1 MAILER
7 NHQSHADWE
16 SRADRFAL
24 DTFYRML
31 RTMRQWAT
39 TMFSVTHRKDTEW
52 DYSVVWH
59 AIKGNHFALAQWLFE
74 RVIPSNPSFNRWA
87 AFAAR
92 NGNLDMIKWIS
103 SLSEEIDLHGA
114 INEAN
119 GPSYRRI
126 DLDRACL
133 NGHIA
138 VVEWVICHHPKLAHI
153 RHADYDAAKKGRL
166 DIVKLLHSNN
176 IDGCTRIAIQI
187 AAARGHLDVV
197 KWMLL
202 CKHKKLAGI
211 RTRRTMDCA
220 AESGD
225 LEMVKWLHKNTRKTC
240 STPAMDR
247 AASSGH
253 LDVVQYLH
261 ENRSEGCSTSA
272 MDDAARNGNLQIVQW
287 LSENRTEGCTTHAM
301 DYAAAGG
308 HIEVVKWLHD
318 NRHEGCTINA
328 MNYAA
333 KNGHLDV
340 VKCLH
345 LNRTEGCTTEA
356 MDGAA
361 GSCYLDVV
369 LWLSENRSESCTT
382 LTLDHAARNGYQNM
396 VEWLLRNSSEGGTA
410 ATMASIAAR
419 GNIEEVYW
427 CHFVARVPYDA
438 SAIDAAVL
446 NSRFA
451 VAWFLHDH
459 RESNGC
465 DI

>member
-1 MAILER
+1 MKHCELSPSLPFVGANATTNRQALVCVRVVCRHGHEALSLPHVVAALR
-7 NHQSHADWE
+7 DFLDWSKE
-16 SRADRFAL
+16 VSLSRACEQILCLSFARSL
-24 DTFYRML
+24 P
-31 RTMRQWAT
+31 AT
-39 TMFSVTHRKDTEW
+39 
-52 DYSVVWH
+52 
-59 AIKGNHFALAQWLFE
+59 
-74 RVIPSNPSFNRWA
+74 RW
-87 AFAAR
+87 
-92 NGNLDMIKWIS
+92 
-103 SLSEEIDLHGA
+103 SLLTA
-114 INEAN
+114 
-119 GPSYRRI
+119 
-126 DLDRACL
+126 
-133 NGHIA
+133 
-138 VVEWVICHHPKLAHI
+138 LAHI

-176 IDGCTRIAIQI
+176 IDGCTRTAIQI

-287 LSENRTEGCTTHAM
+287 LSENRTEGCTTRAM

-451 VAWFLHDH
+451 VAWFLHEH

-465 DI
+465 DIVRALIECPKSNRRCKFTEWMYSHHRCKLKSMAGDIFADS